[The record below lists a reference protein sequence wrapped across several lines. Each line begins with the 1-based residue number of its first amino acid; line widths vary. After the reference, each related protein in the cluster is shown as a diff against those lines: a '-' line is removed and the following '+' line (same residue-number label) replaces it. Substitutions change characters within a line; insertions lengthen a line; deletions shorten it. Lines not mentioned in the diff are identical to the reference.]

1 MQKDTRRVEEIRE
14 ILRMQFDG
22 AAAHAADPTRVSMLQ
37 EMSATTADIPATM
50 IDAYWEIFEDL
61 RDGELEHEM
70 LRGIG
75 ISWWPESATK
85 FVERFISVST
95 GGK

>member
-1 MQKDTRRVEEIRE
+1 MKDTRRAEQIRE

-22 AAAHAADPTRVSMLQ
+22 AAEHAADSTRVSILH
-37 EMSATTADIPATM
+37 ELSATTTDIPAAM

-61 RDGELEHEM
+61 RDAELEHEM

>member
-1 MQKDTRRVEEIRE
+1 
-14 ILRMQFDG
+14 
-22 AAAHAADPTRVSMLQ
+22 
-37 EMSATTADIPATM
+37 
-50 IDAYWEIFEDL
+50 L
-61 RDGELEHEM
+61 RDAELEHEM